1 MHFSRLR
8 IPLAI
13 TAALGMLSGC
23 SSKEPA
29 PEPFTGTPFEVQ
41 QYEPDLREHHTS
53 WGHSGR
59 GGAALRKPSYQPVL
73 GSPDVLETRAGKL
86 HPELQNTA
94 KGVTASIAVPPALRS
109 GTCLDQ
115 PEENQTPDHV
125 RVMTPSGPADAT
137 QIVTLANSTGS
148 VSDYIRVRNKLCS
161 GAERLTYEEWEV
173 LVHGTPKDV
182 PLRLQPTFNSLAK

>member
-29 PEPFTGTPFEVQ
+29 PEPYTGTPFEVQ
-41 QYEPDLREHHTS
+41 QYEPDLRGHHTS

-73 GSPDVLETRAGKL
+73 GSRMSWIHAL
-86 HPELQNTA
+86 
-94 KGVTASIAVPPALRS
+94 AS
-109 GTCLDQ
+109 C
-115 PEENQTPDHV
+115 
-125 RVMTPSGPADAT
+125 T
-137 QIVTLANSTGS
+137 QSCRTS
-148 VSDYIRVRNKLCS
+148 RK
-161 GAERLTYEEWEV
+161 
-173 LVHGTPKDV
+173 
-182 PLRLQPTFNSLAK
+182 RLQPASLYHRRYGLEPAWINRRRIKRLITSAL